1 MIVNYSIRINKNT
14 NYYSSPQIIIHKKK
28 PWYMTFEI
36 QFGCGRVKL
45 VGSQRSFYIDNWIS
59 NGNTD
64 INKQWKTCTDS
75 LSLKWF
81 LTITKILWPFKTR
94 SLNTDD
100 QHHKY
105 QKNKQ
110 IPLGLNHWT
119 QKKAMTYASE
129 NRGLGLVKYNSSTDK
144 KKYEK
149 LQRFAHSKKWMTS

>member
-1 MIVNYSIRINKNT
+1 
-14 NYYSSPQIIIHKKK
+14 
-28 PWYMTFEI
+28 
-36 QFGCGRVKL
+36 

-64 INKQWKTCTDS
+64 INKQWKTCTNS

-81 LTITKILWPFKTR
+81 LTITKIIWPLKTR

-110 IPLGLNHWT
+110 IPPSSNQWT
-119 QKKAMTYASE
+119 QKKTMTYASE
-129 NRGLGLVKYNSSTDK
+129 NLGLGLVQYNSSTDK
-144 KKYEK
+144 KKWNAAEIRT
-149 LQRFAHSKKWMTS
+149 LKKVNDIINIDSTIAGLVRQYNSRVGKSLLTHYQLI